1 MQRDIDRIEQEAVF
15 QKSEEWVD
23 VEVSGWRGLR
33 LYAIYRLLLAAA
45 FLGLFYY
52 GGSSFFLGGHAPG
65 AYKITAQLYLVL
77 AVAWFVLAVFKKLPF
92 YLFLTLQLLADIIL
106 LAELIH
112 FSGGIESGLGVL
124 LILVVVI
131 GSLFSTG
138 KKAFFYAALATL
150 ALFVEMGYAFLEGQ
164 PSDLYRVGILGIMF
178 FATAL
183 LAQVLGSRAQKSEG
197 LMHEHALDA
206 RKTTELNQYIVDR
219 LKVGVVTVDKQANI
233 YSFNEAARYMLG
245 IPDNSKVIDERLS
258 TISPPLFS
266 QLSNWRPS
274 NDKNNLQAFKSKGN
288 GAQIM
293 PTIKRLSNGDK
304 LIFLDDMSVLTEHA
318 QQMKLASLGRMAAS
332 IAHEVRNP
340 LGAISQATELL
351 GETGDIKEENQNL
364 LQIIDRH
371 CNRVNGVIDAVL
383 QLSKNK
389 VLNKESFLL
398 DNWLENFVDEF
409 CQNEGIQRH
418 VIVLTLSA
426 SNVKVRFDQAQLRQ
440 ILWNL
445 CSNAY
450 SYADKSLEN
459 NKPQVLVRLRQV
471 QDGLETNKYQVDV
484 MDNGPGVSA
493 TILPQLFEPFSTER
507 KGGVGLGLHL
517 AREMAHTNGADLS
530 YVEDSEQTCF
540 RLTISPDIEQ
550 ALT

>member
-1 MQRDIDRIEQEAVF
+1 MQNDSVEQASET
-15 QKSEEWVD
+15 QKMDQWVD
-23 VEVSGWRGLR
+23 AEVSGWRGLR
-33 LYAIYRLLLAAA
+33 IYAIYRMLLAST
-45 FLGLFYY
+45 FLGLYYY
-52 GGSSFFLGGHAPG
+52 GSSSLFLGGHAPG
-65 AYKITAQLYLVL
+65 AYQITAQAYLIF
-77 AVAWFVLAVFKKLPF
+77 AVIVFGLTLVKKLPF
-92 YLFLTLQLLADIIL
+92 YLFLTLQLIVDTIIITEIL
-106 LAELIH
+106 H
-112 FSGGIESGLGVL
+112 FSGGIESGLGAL

-138 KKAFFYAALATL
+138 KKAFFYAAIATL
-150 ALFVEMGYAFLEGQ
+150 ALFVEMGYTFLEGR
-164 PSDLYRVGILGIMF
+164 PLDFYRVGLLGLVF

-183 LAQVLGSRAQKSEG
+183 LAQILGSRAQKSEG
-197 LMHEHALDA
+197 LMHEHASEAL
-206 RKTTELNQYIVDR
+206 KTSELNQYIVDR
-219 LKVGVVTVDKQANI
+219 LKVGVVTVDKQGNI
-233 YSFNEAARYMLG
+233 YSLNQAARYMLG
-245 IPDNSKVIDERLS
+245 IPEKREIISERLS
-258 TISPPLFS
+258 TVSPPLFS

-274 NDKNNLQAFKSKGN
+274 NEKNNLYEFKSKGN

-304 LIFLDDMSVLTEHA
+304 LIFLDDLSVLTEHA

-351 GETGDIKEENQNL
+351 AETGDIKTENKNL

-371 CNRVNGVIDAVL
+371 CSRVNGVIDAVL
-383 QLSKNK
+383 QLSQNK
-389 VLNKESFLL
+389 ILNQESFLL
-398 DNWLENFVDEF
+398 DTWLETFVDEF

-418 VIVLTLSA
+418 AIVLTLSA
-426 SNVKVRFDQAQLRQ
+426 SNVRIRFDPAQLRQ

-450 SYADKSLEN
+450 AYADKSLEN
-459 NKPQVLVRLRQV
+459 NKSQVLVRLRQV
-471 QDGLETNKYQVDV
+471 QDNIEGEKFQVDV
-484 MDNGPGVSA
+484 LDNGPGVSA

-530 YVEDSEQTCF
+530 YIEGSEQTCF

-550 ALT
+550 ALI